1 MTGKAGRRLAPA
13 LRTDF
18 LDSLAASLE
27 LPTTPRGEPLTA
39 VVASICH
46 RTLPPHWLLRE
57 PSRRALFLRQ
67 ALLPPHRLLQEPSRR
82 ASFLRRALVREPLLR
97 KRGAPFETPVF
108 PALCTAVYAAVV
120 EKWASNPEVDG
131 AFCGR
136 RWDPLHT
143 QAIYVGGDR
152 SRLLT
157 LGTTDPFV
165 CRCPYVT
172 KMQSNV

>member
-1 MTGKAGRRLAPA
+1 MTEKAGRWLVPA

-18 LDSLAASLE
+18 LDYLAASLE

-57 PSRRALFLRQ
+57 PSRGALILRQ
-67 ALLPPHRLLQEPSRR
+67 ALLPPHRLLQGPSRR
-82 ASFLRRALVREPLLR
+82 ASFLRRVLVREPLLR
-97 KRGAPFETPVF
+97 KREAPFETPVF

-120 EKWASNPEVDG
+120 EQWASNPEVDG
-131 AFCGR
+131 AFFGR
-136 RWDPLHT
+136 RWHPLHT
-143 QAIYVGGDR
+143 QAINVDGDR

-157 LGTTDPFV
+157 LGTTEPFA
-165 CRCPYVT
+165 CCCPNVN